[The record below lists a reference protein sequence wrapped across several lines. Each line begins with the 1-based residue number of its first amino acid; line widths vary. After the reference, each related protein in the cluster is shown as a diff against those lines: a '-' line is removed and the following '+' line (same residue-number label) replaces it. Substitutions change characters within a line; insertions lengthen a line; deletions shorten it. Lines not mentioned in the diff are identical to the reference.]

1 MKRRVLIGLLIGVIA
16 LVVALWGVPL
26 PALGAALAS
35 VDARWLVPVAGVF
48 LVQQL
53 LRAVR
58 QAVLLA
64 PVAPDISVR
73 TSLAVLCISFFCIN
87 TLPARLGE
95 LVRPTLLLERAGVPL
110 GSGFALVFLE
120 RVIDLCAT
128 FIMLSAVIWLVPTGG
143 PSGAAGPVADWLV
156 AAQPIAA
163 VALPL
168 GVGSLVAVLALGGPL
183 SRLLAARLPPEGAH
197 DRLSVRLLRRL
208 LGFLLH
214 FLAGLRVLRDPRR
227 LLAIGA
233 LTAITWSW
241 SGLIYVALAYGY
253 GIEDL
258 IGWGEGI
265 GVMCTT
271 MLGTILPAPPGFAG
285 TYEAFAR
292 AALAAFGVTGGGL
305 DATAV
310 AFALTVHW
318 FLYSVQALTAVWFLT
333 ADGIDL
339 SGLLRRTLST
349 AAPQAAPADAR

>member
-1 MKRRVLIGLLIGVIA
+1 
-16 LVVALWGVPL
+16 VVALWGVPL
-26 PALGAALAS
+26 RALGAALS
-35 VDARWLVPVAGVF
+35 SMDARWLVPVAAVF

-53 LRAVR
+53 LRAIR
-58 QAVLLA
+58 QAVLLG
-64 PVAPDISVR
+64 PVAPDIGLR

-128 FIMLSAVIWLVPTGG
+128 LIMLSAVVWLVPTGG
-143 PSGAAGPVADWLV
+143 PGGATGPVATWLH

-183 SRLLAARLPPEGAH
+183 SRLLAARLPVDTGSDGLPI
-197 DRLSVRLLRRL
+197 RLLRRL

-227 LLAIGA
+227 LVAIGA

-241 SGLIYVALAYGY
+241 SGFIYVALAHGY
-253 GIEDL
+253 GIQDL

-292 AALAAFGVTGGGL
+292 AGLAAFGVAGEEL
-305 DATAV
+305 AATAV

-318 FLYSVQALTAVWFLT
+318 FLYSVQALTAVWFLA

-339 SGLLRRTLST
+339 SGLLRRTLT
-349 AAPQAAPADAR
+349 QRAPAVAPGDAR